1 MSYYSIKPM
10 TYPELDQILAWRN
23 HSKIRKIA
31 ENSDK
36 ISVTLHRKWYMN
48 SPAIKLGFRENDVLV
63 GVVIFDE
70 RDYWSFYLDPK
81 LRSDTGL
88 GRIMLA
94 LALKYAKLNNFP
106 FIKAH
111 VKIDNKRSI
120 TLHRELGF
128 MELSRSDD
136 IIEYKKELL

>member
-1 MSYYSIKPM
+1 MYYSIKPM

-36 ISVTLHRKWYMN
+36 ISITVHRKWYMN

-70 RDYWSFYLDPK
+70 QDYWSFYIDPK
-81 LRSDTGL
+81 LRGNTGL

-106 FIKAH
+106 FIKAR
-111 VKIDNKRSI
+111 VKLSNKASVK
-120 TLHRELGF
+120 LHTELGF
-128 MELSRSDD
+128 KEIASTDS
-136 IIEYKKELL
+136 IIEYKKELR